1 MYHISSD
8 VFDIRELETDDWE
21 AFLESTENDWNP
33 TGIVEN
39 LDMETQK
46 LLNDL

>member
-8 VFDIRELETDDWE
+8 FNIRELETDDWE
-21 AFLESTENDWNP
+21 AFLESAENDWNP